1 MFDKDVG
8 KIKNGS
14 ESVFVKIISKGCFN
28 IKFWGE
34 ILIPDVVLNEFSL
47 YTLKYHFLKF
57 NH

>member
-28 IKFWGE
+28 IKF
-34 ILIPDVVLNEFSL
+34 
-47 YTLKYHFLKF
+47 
-57 NH
+57 